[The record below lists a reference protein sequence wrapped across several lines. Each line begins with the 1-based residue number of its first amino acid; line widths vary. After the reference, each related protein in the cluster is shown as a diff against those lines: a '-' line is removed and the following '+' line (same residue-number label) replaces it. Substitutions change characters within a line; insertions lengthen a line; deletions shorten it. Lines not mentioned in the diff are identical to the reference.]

1 MTTMVFRYGIAT
13 PHEGLDEVYAQM
25 RLAHEYRRNLII
37 IERGRRA
44 AERQIR
50 SEFGGEASIVEAQ
63 LVGIKAACDWLAAE
77 IRVLR
82 KNSRKRS
89 ETAAMRLQLAAARA
103 KAKAVREHLYELRR
117 MLAPQCAECRK
128 AGSEEMPC
136 PHATPEAVALRHRLD
151 GSGAIASDLIKNAR
165 EHSGLYWG
173 TYLLVERA
181 MQASRSAPLY
191 EKDGITPHDPKLPP
205 PRWDGDGTVGVQIQ
219 SSKPLSVEQA
229 LAGADTR
236 LAFVASPWPEQW
248 LATADLTARP
258 PRREDSI
265 IGTGRGR
272 RPPGVRPGERGQ
284 PDTAA
289 PTTRP
294 DGTPARWVSDRACRH
309 GELRMR
315 VGSTSGAPVWARWR
329 LDYHRPLPAGA
340 QITWAAV
347 HRTVR
352 GPHAEWSLCVTVEL
366 SAPLRAPHADG
377 PRPTVAIDVGWR
389 IIGDEIRVAA
399 WTDSSGQTGEL
410 RLTAADIRALRAA
423 EDLRA
428 QRDVAMDACKA
439 TVKRWISAQAHPPQW
454 MRDASA
460 HMHSWRRASRLV
472 VLLRQWDAERPSPSA
487 DERIVVE
494 ALRAWTMADRAKWA
508 SEASRRIWGLRRRR
522 DKYRVFA
529 AQMCARY
536 EAVVLE
542 KFDLRDVAERP
553 QTGEDSAENEMA
565 RSNRQLAAISEL
577 RGCLLNAAPRREGIV
592 VAVDAARTT
601 STCPSCGLVADR
613 DAAASVRLRCECGHE
628 WDQDREG
635 AAPMLL
641 RRYSEKPGDA
651 KILAGARGDD
661 NVSEGKPKK
670 SAKWARAKR
679 MSAAKKQRM
688 AERSQDGL

>member
-25 RLAHEYRRNLII
+25 RLAHEYRRNLIF

-44 AERQIR
+44 AEREIR
-50 SEFGGEASIVEAQ
+50 REFGGEASVVEAR
-63 LVGIKAACDWLAAE
+63 LVGIQAACEWLASE
-77 IRVLR
+77 IRGVR
-82 KNSRKRS
+82 KDSRKRS
-89 ETAAMRLQLAAARA
+89 ETASMRLQLATARA

-117 MLAPQCAECRK
+117 LLAPQCAECKK

-136 PHATPEAVALRHRLD
+136 PHATPEAVALRERLD
-151 GSGAIASDLIKNAR
+151 VVGSVASELIKNAR

-205 PRWDGDGTVGVQIQ
+205 PRWDGSGVVGVQIQ
-219 SSKPLSVEQA
+219 ATKPLSVQQA
-229 LAGADTR
+229 LAGLDTR
-236 LAFVASPWPEQW
+236 LAVVASPWPEQW
-248 LATADLTARP
+248 LATADLSARP
-258 PRREDSI
+258 PRRDDSI
-265 IGTGRGR
+265 VGTGRGR

-289 PTTRP
+289 PATRP
-294 DGTPARWVSDRACRH
+294 DGTPARWVRDRACRH

-315 VGSTSGAPVWARWR
+315 VGSAGRDPIWACWR

-340 QITWAAV
+340 QITWASV
-347 HRTVR
+347 HRIVR

-399 WTDSSGQTGEL
+399 WIDSFGNKGEL

-439 TVKRWISAQAHPPQW
+439 TVKRWISAQPNPPQW
-454 MRDASA
+454 MRDAAA
-460 HMHSWRRASRLV
+460 HMHVWRRPSRLV
-472 VLLRQWDAERPSPSA
+472 SLLRTWDQERSSPSA
-487 DERIVVE
+487 DERIIIE

-508 SEASRRIWGLRRRR
+508 SESSRRIWGLRRRR

-536 EAVVLE
+536 GAVVLE
-542 KFDLRDVAERP
+542 KFDLRQVAERP
-553 QTGEDSAENEMA
+553 KTGEDAAENEIA
-565 RSNRQLAAISEL
+565 RSNRQLASISEL
-577 RGCLLNAAPRREGIV
+577 RGCIENAAARRDCTV
-592 VAVDAARTT
+592 VAVDATHST
-601 STCPSCGLVADR
+601 STCPSCGLIADR
-613 DAAASVRLRCECGHE
+613 NAAASVRLRCECGHE
-628 WDQDREG
+628 WDQDIDG
-635 AAPMLL
+635 AAPTLL

-651 KILAGARGDD
+651 KVLVG
-661 NVSEGKPKK
+661 NVAEPKPKK
-670 SAKWARAKR
+670 SDKWARAKR

-688 AERSQDGL
+688 AECSQDGL